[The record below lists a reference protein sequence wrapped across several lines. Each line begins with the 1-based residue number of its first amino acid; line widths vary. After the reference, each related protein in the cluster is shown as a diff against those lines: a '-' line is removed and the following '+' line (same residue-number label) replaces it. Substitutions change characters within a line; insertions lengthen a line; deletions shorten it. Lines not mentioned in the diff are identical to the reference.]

1 MAILVPDVSVII
13 KWVVPPD
20 NEAQVEQA
28 LALRQEIAWKN
39 RPVRLPALWFYEVGN
54 ILARRFPEQAQAQ
67 MAGLLALGMEEQPM
81 PLLLEPALDLVRR
94 YGVTF
99 HDASY
104 HATAL
109 INDGLFVTSD
119 QRYLE
124 KAAAAGHIQLLADWR
139 PA

>member
-1 MAILVPDVSVII
+1 MAILVPDASVII

-20 NEAQVEQA
+20 NEAHVEQA

-67 MAGLLALGMEEQPM
+67 MAELLALGLVEQE
-81 PLLLEPALDLVRR
+81 LAALLEPTLDLVRR

-99 HDASY
+99 YDASY

-109 INDGLFVTSD
+109 LNDGLFITSD

-124 KAAAAGHIQLLADWR
+124 KAAAAGHILFLADWR
-139 PA
+139 PE

>member
-1 MAILVPDVSVII
+1 MTILVPDASVII

-20 NEAQVEQA
+20 NEAHVEQA

-54 ILARRFPEQAQAQ
+54 ILARRYPEQAQAQ
-67 MAGLLALGMEEQPM
+67 MVGLLALGMEEQAVAP
-81 PLLLEPALDLVRR
+81 LLEPALELVRR

-99 HDASY
+99 YDASY

-109 INDGLFVTSD
+109 VNDGLFITSD

-124 KAAAAGHIQLLADWR
+124 KAAAAGHILHLAEC
-139 PA
+139 PTS